1 MTALRRRL
9 PSISGLLALEAVG
22 RLGTASAAAAELNL
36 TPGAIS
42 RALQEAEAVLG
53 QTLLIRERQRLRLTP
68 AARLYVAEVARA
80 LGILGVASDRLR
92 SGAAEGVMLAILPA
106 FGMHWLAPRLP
117 RFRARHPD
125 VALTL
130 ATRLRPFDLAAEGF
144 DAAIHYGRA
153 DWPGAAHLRL
163 MQEEVLPVCA
173 PGFLPAPLAR
183 AEQVLDHPLLMIE
196 SRTGDWGR
204 WLAAQDV
211 AAVRPQGMLFDQF
224 ATMQQGAIHGL
235 GIALLPTFL
244 IADDLAAG
252 RLIPVWG
259 GPTPSIG
266 SYWLVWPKDGAMR
279 PAMAAFRDW
288 IGSEIA

>member
-1 MTALRRRL
+1 MTAPRRHL
-9 PSISGLLALEAVG
+9 PSIPGLLALEAVG

-42 RALQEAEAVLG
+42 RALKEAEGVLG

-68 AARLYVAEVARA
+68 AARRYVDEVGRA
-80 LGILGVASDRLR
+80 LGILGMAADRLR
-92 SGAAEGVMLAILPA
+92 AGAAEGVMLAILPA

-117 RFRARHPD
+117 RFRAHHPD

-130 ATRLRPFDLAAEGF
+130 ATRLRPFDLLAEGF
-144 DAAIHYGRA
+144 DAAIHYGRP
-153 DWPGAAHLRL
+153 DWPGADHLRL
-163 MQEEVLPVCA
+163 MQEEVLAVCA
-173 PGFLPAPLAR
+173 PGFLPAPLTR
-183 AEQVLDHPLLMIE
+183 ADQVLDHPLLMIE

-204 WLAAQDV
+204 WLAAQGV

-224 ATMQQGAIHGL
+224 ATLQQGAIHGL

-259 GPTPSIG
+259 GPRPSIG
-266 SYWLVWPKDGAMR
+266 SYWLVWPKDSAMR

-288 IGSEIA
+288 IGTEIT